1 MTYKRKKI
9 TVVMPAYNEE
19 KAIYGVVKDFSKP
32 YVDEL
37 IVVDNNSTDKTA
49 ELARKAG
56 AKVLFEKKQG
66 YDFAVLKGLKKAKG
80 DIIIITES
88 EGTFVGADMK
98 KLLTYIDDADMVL
111 GTRTCKEL
119 VDKDANMGIFLRWGN
134 IFVAKVL
141 QLVYGGMRL
150 TDVGCTFRVIKKKP
164 LKKIIPMFTYI
175 TGSYLCSGMIMDALI
190 TNLKV
195 IEIPVHYRKRI
206 GVGKITSSGDW
217 KAFTLGLEIL
227 RNIFKKKFFD

>member
-9 TVVMPAYNEE
+9 SVVMPAYNEE
-19 KAIYGVVKDFSKP
+19 KAIYGVVKNFSKP
-32 YVDEL
+32 YVDEI

-49 ELARKAG
+49 ALASKAG
-56 AKVLFEKKQG
+56 AKVLSEKKQG

-175 TGSYLCSGMIMDALI
+175 TGSYLCSGMIMDTLKAKF
-190 TNLKV
+190 KV
-195 IEIPVHYRKRI
+195 IEVPVHYRKRI
-206 GVGKITSSGDW
+206 GVGKITSSGNW
-217 KAFTLGLEIL
+217 RAFTLGLEIL
-227 RNIFKKKFFD
+227 KNIFKKRFG